1 MRLSFNLAP
10 DVSDLQ
16 NKLTAL
22 KNQGVAKFDK
32 VFTGID
38 SLTQNDDCITLN
50 CSPALFPFDKKSLLA
65 YFNDE
70 SLFGKQ
76 LLSDIIHT
84 YTTDDNGFIENVIFQ
99 MRSKKTVQG
108 HNEIQS
114 AAAGFIDYNE
124 HPRDAALREF
134 TEEVKLDAVLANK
147 NPIGLVNHNVAG
159 INNPC
164 LVYVAKLVDSD
175 ALTKYKVVDD
185 LAGFDRLQEIDDF
198 EVAKIALVPYN
209 KAKSFWSE
217 VVKQERDFGRWYNSL
232 NESFSQLF
240 DYLKL
245 II

>member
-1 MRLSFNLAP
+1 MILITFCKSNSYLSIDFFLKLFILFSHNL
-10 DVSDLQ
+10 
-16 NKLTAL
+16 
-22 KNQGVAKFDK
+22 F
-32 VFTGID
+32 F
-38 SLTQNDDCITLN
+38 
-50 CSPALFPFDKKSLLA
+50 
-65 YFNDE
+65 
-70 SLFGKQ
+70 
-76 LLSDIIHT
+76 
-84 YTTDDNGFIENVIFQ
+84 
-99 MRSKKTVQG
+99 
-108 HNEIQS
+108 
-114 AAAGFIDYNE
+114 
-124 HPRDAALREF
+124 
-134 TEEVKLDAVLANK
+134 LANK

-217 VVKQERDFGRWYNSL
+217 VVKQERDFGRQYNSL